1 MALDPPPG
9 LAQPARMLTGPM
21 TAFDQTP
28 PYLPGLAIMPVF
40 AAAPCADRATVLD
53 PEHPCARGVVA
64 APGKLQNAAA
74 ALP

>member
-1 MALDPPPG
+1 
-9 LAQPARMLTGPM
+9 M

-28 PYLPGLAIMPVF
+28 PYLTGLAIMPVF